1 MRFTLLNILTVTVSL
16 TASFRFTP
24 SMPDGVYSVY
34 TAANGT
40 EVHDLIVP
48 DNSTT
53 DASGNPISIPSQAR
67 ALHALSARSILFL
80 LAPSLPVAAESAW
93 TTTTPTRPIRISKRP
108 FPRARPCHQGDRFLL
123 KREALLSSFAITI
136 AATLRRG
143 RKRQSVVP
151 VRLRGLVDRI
161 LRELSAWMDIHIWSI
176 GTWVTGMT
184 LVRMRRIQISGTVEQ

>member
-67 ALHALSARSILFL
+67 ALHALSARSIIACSCGVGLDHDDTDK
-80 LAPSLPVAAESAW
+80 AYSNIQKTVSKGKTVPSGGS
-93 TTTTPTRPIRISKRP
+93 
-108 FPRARPCHQGDRFLL
+108 
-123 KREALLSSFAITI
+123 LSSKKGSAVVFFCNYNSSDTTARKEEAISGASAITGACGSYI
-136 AATLRRG
+136 AGTICLDGHPHLEYWYMGNGDDFCAHAENSD
-143 RKRQSVVP
+143 KR
-151 VRLRGLVDRI
+151 
-161 LRELSAWMDIHIWSI
+161 HC
-176 GTWVTGMT
+176 
-184 LVRMRRIQISGTVEQ
+184 